1 MTRPPAR
8 PLFGG
13 RGASGL
19 AHVVSSVVLC
29 LGVLA
34 GCPNQDAVERD
45 QVLARIDAL
54 RDATLVPLDHRRQ
67 LLEALRTT
75 RTGLVLGSEA
85 RDACVAAYTDLIDAA
100 EREEA
105 ARRSMESGERTD
117 PLAVVKALDDAE
129 KLLDRSRENMPGC
142 DQAATRLRAYK
153 P

>member
-1 MTRPPAR
+1 MSPSLAR
-8 PLFGG
+8 RGG
-13 RGASGL
+13 RARS
-19 AHVVSSVVLC
+19 APPRSSLPALLVATW
-29 LGVLA
+29 LA

-45 QVLARIDAL
+45 KVIARIDAL
-54 RDATLVPLDHRRQ
+54 RDATSVPLDHRRQ
-67 LLEALRTT
+67 LLEALRST

-85 RDACVAAYTDLIDAA
+85 RDACVGAYTDLIDAA

-129 KLLDRSRENMPGC
+129 KLLDRSRQNMPGC
-142 DQAATRLRAYK
+142 DQAATRLRAFK